1 MEKTELPRTVN
12 MWALAGELGFLIA
25 LPLAITAVIG
35 VKVDRWLGTTP
46 LFIILGMLL
55 AAVISALAVRRKIK
69 QVS

>member
-1 MEKTELPRTVN
+1 